1 MPGGSSDP
9 NDGTVKRS
17 LPSWTSSKGSGS
29 KSGRNKKDDSSEVT
43 SHVNEGDNVGSLETS
58 QSNLYFSKLLEGV
71 VFVLSGFVNPERST
85 LRSQALEMGAE
96 YRADWTSDCTLLVC
110 AFPNTPK
117 FRQVESDCGTIV
129 SKEWISECY
138 NQKRL
143 VDIER
148 FLMHAGKPWRKNNKQ
163 HETNKGQKDVIPVES
178 RKKNG
183 KKDDIPVGS
192 GKKDGKILQ
201 GGLSHTV
208 RNQFSPSKIKEWAT
222 DDLNKTV
229 SWLESQEEKPEA
241 CEIKTIAAE
250 GINTCLQDAIES
262 LKQNKDIR
270 LVMDQWMFV
279 PRVVKELSELEG
291 GGSKKGS
298 LSKDELSKLAI
309 TCKMIYE
316 SEFDR
321 LDSSPRNGK
330 KQKTYGNKADR
341 AAVQSTLDD
350 SGFDSDQTIEM
361 SEEEIELAC
370 RQLSSS
376 FCT

>member
-17 LPSWTSSKGSGS
+17 LPSWTSSKGNGS
-29 KSGRNKKDDSSEVT
+29 KSGRKKKDDSSEDT
-43 SHVNEGDNVGSLETS
+43 NHVKEGDTVGSLETS
-58 QSNLYFSKLLEGV
+58 QTNLPFSKLLEGV

-85 LRSQALEMGAE
+85 LRSQALDMGGE

-138 NQKRL
+138 NQKKL

-148 FLMHAGKPWRKNNKQ
+148 FLMHAGKPWRKNTKQ
-163 HETNKGQKDVIPVES
+163 HVTKQGQKDAIPVES
-178 RKKNG
+178 RKK
-183 KKDDIPVGS
+183 
-192 GKKDGKILQ
+192 DGKSSQ

-208 RNQFSPSKIKEWAT
+208 GSRFSPSKIKEWAI

-229 SWLESQEEKPEA
+229 SWLESREEKPEA
-241 CEIKTIAAE
+241 CEMKTIAAE
-250 GINTCLQDAIES
+250 GIITCLQDAIES
-262 LKQNKDIR
+262 LKQKKDIR
-270 LVMDQWMFV
+270 LAMDQWMFV

-298 LSKDELSKLAI
+298 LSKEELSKLAI
-309 TCKMIYE
+309 TCKRIYE
-316 SEFDR
+316 SEFDQ
-321 LDSSPRNGK
+321 LDSSPRKGK
-330 KQKTYGNKADR
+330 KPKTDGKKDDHAE
-341 AAVQSTLDD
+341 AQDD

-361 SEEEIELAC
+361 TEEEIELAC

-376 FCT
+376 SRK